1 MREGPRAPPYS
12 DRQRHTLKTRTSS
25 PPTNVDDASFLVLSA
40 TQHKSGWPETKAP
53 SKSRPSGLS
62 TTKVITLHV
71 RRDSVRRYELGA

>member
-1 MREGPRAPPYS
+1 MRERPRVPPYTV
-12 DRQRHTLKTRTSS
+12 RQMHILKTRTSS
-25 PPTNVDDASFLVLSA
+25 PPTNVDEASFFVLSA

-71 RRDSVRRYELGA
+71 RRDSMSRYEMGA